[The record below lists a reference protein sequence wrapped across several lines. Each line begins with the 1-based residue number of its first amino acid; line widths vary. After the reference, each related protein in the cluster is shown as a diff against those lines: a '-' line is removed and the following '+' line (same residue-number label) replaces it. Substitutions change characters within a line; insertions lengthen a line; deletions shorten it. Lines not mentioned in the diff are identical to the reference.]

1 MFFILSK
8 ILSFLIKPIIWIVI
22 LFIYATKKRSYQLL
36 YITFFI
42 LYFFSNSFII
52 DSCNKMWE
60 IPPKNISSLRNQYKY
75 GVVLGGFSSFN
86 NKTKQIDLLET
97 GDRLISAIELYN
109 LGKIKKILISGGNG
123 ELINNGKKEAEWSY
137 NFLIN
142 MGVDSNHILTENNS
156 RNTMENA
163 NNSTKIISKDIQ
175 SSSLLITS
183 AIHMRRAKFC
193 FNKNNFNIDDYSTDA
208 TKSDII
214 LTFDYL
220 FLPNAGALQ
229 KWEHLIHEMIGL
241 LAYRV
246 KF

>member
-8 ILSFLIKPIIWIVI
+8 IFSFLIKPIIWIIILLFGVI
-22 LFIYATKKRSYQLL
+22 KTKSHLLL
-36 YITFFI
+36 YITFFL

-60 IPPKNISSLRNQYKY
+60 IPPKNISSLTKQYKY
-75 GVVLGGFSSFN
+75 GIVLGGFSSFN
-86 NKTKQIDLLET
+86 NKTKQIDLLAT

-109 LGKIKKILISGGNG
+109 LGKIEKILISGGNG
-123 ELINNGKKEAEWSY
+123 ELINNGRKEGEWSY

-142 MGVDSNHILTENNS
+142 MGVDSTHILTENNS

-163 NNSTKIISKDIQ
+163 NNTTKIISKDIQ
-175 SSSLLITS
+175 SRSLLITS

-229 KWEHLIHEMIGL
+229 KWEHLIHELIGL
-241 LAYRV
+241 LVYKI